1 MADILA
7 KVKNSLGIT
16 GDQQDATLQ
25 EYINEVI
32 AYMEDAGVPSEVAN
46 SEISAGVIARGVMD
60 LWNYGSGKLSD
71 YFYQRVTQLAYKEV
85 ETTETEEE
93 NV

>member
-1 MADILA
+1 MADILG

-16 GDQQDATLQ
+16 GNHQDTTLK
-25 EYINEVI
+25 EYIDEVI
-32 AYMEDAGVPSEVAN
+32 CYMIDAGVPSEIAN
-46 SEISAGVIARGVMD
+46 SEISAGVISRGVMD

-71 YFYQRVTQLAYKEV
+71 YFYQRVTQLTYKEV
-85 ETTETEEE
+85 PETEEE

>member
-1 MADILA
+1 MADILE

-16 GDQQDATLQ
+16 GNNQDATLQ
-25 EYINEVI
+25 EYINEVV
-32 AYMEDAGVPSEVAN
+32 AYMEDAGVPSEVTN
-46 SEISAGVIARGVMD
+46 SEISAGVISRGVMD

-85 ETTETEEE
+85 ED
-93 NV
+93 V

>member
-1 MADILA
+1 MADILE
-7 KVKNSLGIT
+7 KVKKSLGIT

-32 AYMEDAGVPSEVAN
+32 AYMEDAGVPSKVAK

-85 ETTETEEE
+85 EEEE
-93 NV
+93 DV